1 MKYYCRHMNSIING
15 WNSTKPVETAY
26 FHCGPCVNYD
36 CPGSI
41 LVQVLCRVSVEI
53 HSVHLLLWLDGGV
66 GISEFWVFW
75 RSSKYFWFHR
85 GELFF
90 SWSSVHSLSI
100 SPFWNA
106 RFKKVEK
113 FSILKSFSIFTFSD
127 SR

>member
-15 WNSTKPVETAY
+15 WNSIKPVETAY

-85 GELFF
+85 RELFF

>member
-26 FHCGPCVNYD
+26 FYCGPCVNYD

-53 HSVHLLLWLDGGV
+53 HSVHLLLRLDGGV

-85 GELFF
+85 RELFF
-90 SWSSVHSLSI
+90 SGSSVHSLSI